1 MARNFNL
8 VELENE
14 EMKIFDW
21 LKGKF
26 SRDKPQNFYRYSGF
40 PFFFGSTPS
49 GKVVNEFTAMQM
61 SAVYACVRILAESIA
76 SLPLHVYKY
85 KDGGKVKA
93 LDHPLYFLLHDSP
106 NEEMTSF
113 VFRETSVAHLLL
125 RGNCYAQIMR
135 DKKWRVIGLYPLR
148 PNRMSVNRDNDGKLY
163 YLYLPESDNPRFKN
177 RGQVRLESYDV
188 LHVHGL
194 GYDGLIGYSPIAM
207 AKNTIGISIACEEF
221 GASFFANGARL
232 GGVLEHPG
240 IIKDPARLRESW
252 QASYGGSANAGKI
265 AILEEGMKYQQIG
278 IPPDDAQ
285 FLETRKFQVNEIARL
300 FRIPPHLIG
309 DLEKSSFNNIEQ
321 QSLEFVKYTLN
332 PWVVRWE
339 QALNKALLTNSER
352 KEYFIKFNLEG
363 LLRGDYQSRMQGYA
377 TARQNGWMSAND
389 IRELEDLN
397 PIRDE
402 EGGNLYLIN
411 GNMTKLNDAGL
422 FGKKKAGDKNEK

>member
-1 MARNFNL
+1 
-8 VELENE
+8 
-14 EMKIFDW
+14 MKIFDW

-76 SLPLHVYKY
+76 SLPLHVYEY

-93 LDHPLYFLLHDSP
+93 LEHPLYFLLHDAP

-148 PNRMSVNRDNDGKLY
+148 PNRMSVNRDNDGNLY

-252 QASYGGSANAGKI
+252 QDSYGGSANAGKI
-265 AILEEGMKYQQIG
+265 AIL
-278 IPPDDAQ
+278 DAQ
-285 FLETRKFQVNEIARL
+285 FLETRKFQIAEIARI
-300 FRIPPHLIG
+300 FRVPLHMLNE
-309 DLEKSSFNNIEQ
+309 LERSTFSNITQ
-321 QSLEFVKYTLN
+321 QSLEFVTYSLM
-332 PWVVRWE
+332 PWLVRWE
-339 QALNKALLTNSER
+339 QALNKSLFTQSER
-352 KEYFIKFNLEG
+352 KQYFVKFNVDG
-363 LLRGDYQSRMQGYA
+363 LLRGDYETRMKGHQIA
-377 TARQNGWMSAND
+377 IQNGIMSVND

-397 PIRDE
+397 PIADS
-402 EGGNLYLIN
+402 EGGNLHIVN
-411 GNMTKLNDAGL
+411 GNVAKLAQAG
-422 FGKKKAGDKNEK
+422 KAYEK